1 MVKRD
6 TERAEAMNTF
16 NIPYSLTGDTRFSF
30 VAVFRESTEY
40 CRLFTLPFD
49 MLAICVRENESDPSV
64 AEVLERGERF
74 PFHCNDISLTTCDTP
89 MRYRYTPA
97 NEHLCIHFRLE
108 LFPGVDVFSG
118 VRRRF
123 VENSPE
129 LRREGEA
136 IFAETDPIL
145 MLSKCREFALKI
157 CHRHWPEQYPFDRNR
172 IQPFRPMLDFVRNRV
187 DAAVGIPAMA
197 AMTGWSEGY
206 FTRTFHEVFHQ
217 SPKQYLQRELFSR
230 AAQLLLDP
238 GATVKSVAAELKFS
252 SEFYF
257 SRFFKR
263 LSGISPLEYRKNA
276 FSTRKGQKMT

>member
-1 MVKRD
+1 M
-6 TERAEAMNTF
+6 F
-16 NIPYSLTGDTRFSF
+16 HIPYPLTGDTRFSF

-49 MLAICVRENESDPSV
+49 MISICVRENEFDPSR
-64 AEVLERGERF
+64 AEVLERGECF
-74 PFHCNDISLTTCDTP
+74 PFHRNDISLTTCDTP
-89 MRYRYTPA
+89 MRYRYTPG

-108 LFPGVDVFSG
+108 LFPGADVFSG
-118 VRRRF
+118 VLRRF

-129 LRREGEA
+129 LCREGEA

-157 CHRHWPEQYPFDRNR
+157 CHRHWPQQYPFDRNR
-172 IQPFRPMLDFVRNRV
+172 IQRFRPMLDFVRNRV
-187 DAAVGIPAMA
+187 DAAVGIAAMA

-238 GATVKSVAAELKFS
+238 DSTVKSVAAELKFS

-276 FSTRKGQKMT
+276 FSTRQVRK

>member
-1 MVKRD
+1 MS
-6 TERAEAMNTF
+6 TF
-16 NIPYSLTGDTRFSF
+16 YTPYPLAWDTRFSF
-30 VAVFRESTEY
+30 VAVFRESAEY
-40 CRLFTLPFD
+40 CRLFTLPFN
-49 MLAICVRENESDPSV
+49 MLSICVRENESDPSR
-64 AEVLERGERF
+64 AEVLERGECF
-74 PFHCNDISLTTCDTP
+74 PFHVNDISLTTCDTP

-123 VENSPE
+123 IENSPL
-129 LRREGEA
+129 LRQEGEKV
-136 IFAETDPIL
+136 FAETDPLL

-157 CHRHWPEQYPFDRNR
+157 CHRHWPEQYPFDWNR
-172 IQPFRPMLDFVRNRV
+172 VQPFLPVLDFVRNCI
-187 DAAVGIPAMA
+187 DATIGIPAMA
-197 AMTGWSEGY
+197 AKTGWSEGY

-230 AAQLLLDP
+230 AAQLLLNPDS
-238 GATVKSVAAELKFS
+238 TIKSVAAELRFS

-263 LSGISPLEYRKNA
+263 LSGTSPQEYRKNA
-276 FSTRKGQKMT
+276 LSIQKGQKKT